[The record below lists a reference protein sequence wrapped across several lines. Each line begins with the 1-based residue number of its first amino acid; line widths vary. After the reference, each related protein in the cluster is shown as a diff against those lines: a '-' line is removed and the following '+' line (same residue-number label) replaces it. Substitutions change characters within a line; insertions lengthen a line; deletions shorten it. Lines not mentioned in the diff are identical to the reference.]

1 LYETSRLVSRLTGV
15 VVQPNKA
22 IVGENAFGHESGI
35 HVHGI
40 INMPI
45 TYEPLEPE
53 LVGRTRWI
61 QAGKHAGIHGIKAQ
75 MEQLGLSPTE
85 VQLREILTRV
95 KDLGDKG
102 KTLTDTDL
110 DSIARSVLG
119 KVAEKRLLELE
130 DMSVMTGINSTPTA
144 SVKLSMDGNTY
155 VAAETGVGSVDSAIK
170 AIQKISERLAS
181 IRLKEYRL
189 EAITGGTDALGEVV
203 IKVEDKEGNTASARS
218 SSGDIV
224 VASVEAMIEGINR
237 ILMKRKLTRPK
248 VRLANP

>member
-1 LYETSRLVSRLTGV
+1 
-15 VVQPNKA
+15 
-22 IVGENAFGHESGI
+22 
-35 HVHGI
+35 
-40 INMPI
+40 
-45 TYEPLEPE
+45 
-53 LVGRTRWI
+53 
-61 QAGKHAGIHGIKAQ
+61 
-75 MEQLGLSPTE
+75 
-85 VQLREILTRV
+85 
-95 KDLGDKG
+95 
-102 KTLTDTDL
+102 
-110 DSIARSVLG
+110 
-119 KVAEKRLLELE
+119 
-130 DMSVMTGINSTPTA
+130 MSVMTGINSTPTA

-189 EAITGGTDALGEVV
+189 EAITGGTDALGEVI

-224 VASVEAMIEGINR
+224 IASVEAMIEGINR